1 MLWCHFLHV
10 SSASDSLS
18 FLVYGVIYSFPQ
30 IWKTFGS
37 YFLKFFVC
45 LFAFSISLLSFQYY
59 GYIAPFIFLYSFSFF
74 ILDGFLSLVL
84 ILFIFEGIKSSAVL
98 NLLLI
103 LINEMFISRILF
115 LPLGLPSVSLYIF
128 FFKIIFMIS
137 FRLMCIYYVY
147 NSCFKILFYYLCHF

>member
-1 MLWCHFLHV
+1 MPWCHFLHA
-10 SSASDSLS
+10 SSALDSLS

-30 IWKTFGS
+30 IRKTFGS

-59 GYIAPFIFLYSFSFF
+59 CYMALFIFLIFF
-74 ILDGFLSLVL
+74 FFLHFGWLVL

-103 LINEMFISRILF
+103 LINEVFISRILF
-115 LPLGLPSVSLYIF
+115 LPLGPPSVSLYIF
-128 FFKIIFMIS
+128 FFS
-137 FRLMCIYYVY
+137 FE
-147 NSCFKILFYYLCHF
+147 KLFS